1 MYLIIV
7 PKQLYMQPIVTSI
20 QKLLKKKL
28 NIYSP
33 SINSKTDLKKDLNL
47 VDWEMQYLFNVIEQT
62 WHISITQQESEKIV
76 NIQHLLAV
84 VKKQVPGNNL
94 HMKQVH

>member
-1 MYLIIV
+1 
-7 PKQLYMQPIVTSI
+7 MQPIVTSI

>member
-47 VDWEMQYLFNVIEQT
+47 VDWELQYLFNVIEQT

>member
-1 MYLIIV
+1 
-7 PKQLYMQPIVTSI
+7 MQPIVTSI

-76 NIQHLLAV
+76 NIQHLHQHSNRIL
-84 VKKQVPGNNL
+84 
-94 HMKQVH
+94 